1 MQIQNRLSSPPLAST
16 EVLRA
21 VRQRVQRTCE
31 HRHLEAKDT
40 RADVYECADCGYEAR
55 STITFGHVTRWRHDA

>member
-1 MQIQNRLSSPPLAST
+1 MQLQKRSSSLLPQASA

-31 HRHLEAKDT
+31 HHNLEPKDS
-40 RADVYECADCGYEAR
+40 RAEVYECADCGYRAR
-55 STITFGHVTRWRHDA
+55 STFGRVTRWRDDA